1 MRESEHRGQGRA
13 EAVICTR
20 LDGARGSWAGTS
32 GDLPEVGV
40 SLLLHQKHFASTMK
54 RPSRRWGSLCRAMLP
69 ACFFVGV
76 EVNGAVMK

>member
-1 MRESEHRGQGRA
+1 VSTEGSA

-40 SLLLHQKHFASTMK
+40 SLLLHQKHFASTDETT
-54 RPSRRWGSLCRAMLP
+54 PPCRD
-69 ACFFVGV
+69 G
-76 EVNGAVMK
+76 EGAVMRAFLE